1 MVTEVSSGSGDPLR
15 VGVVGGGLIAQATHL
30 PNVAANPRTELVALA
45 EPSAVVREA
54 LAARYGIGQVHRS
67 WEDMLEQGSLDAL
80 VICSPHA
87 THAEIVLAAVDLGVH
102 CLVEKPLCID
112 PADAVR
118 IDEQARASGVVV
130 QVGYMKRYD
139 PGFEAFIND
148 LPASPDQLLLIDV
161 TTYDP
166 WMSRQPFVPW
176 DRFVRA
182 DDVDPAL
189 LDRFR
194 AQEAAQ
200 VGATVGSDDP
210 STVRAFS
217 YTYLACL
224 VHDVNLV
231 NGVLDRWAL
240 PAIPRASHAWG
251 DGRAATI
258 SLELGSGGLWRCTW
272 LLLPEQEEFC
282 EQARLYFADGVHEL
296 HFGVPYHDQVPTV
309 HTVSGRGVL
318 GQSMSTRHAYL
329 SDSYRAELD
338 AFVDC
343 IRFGAINRTPP
354 DQGGRDIA
362 LLRDLFV
369 LGAQA

>member
-15 VGVVGGGLIAQATHL
+15 VGVVGGGLIAQAAHL

-176 DRFVRA
+176 DRFVR
-182 DDVDPAL
+182 
-189 LDRFR
+189 
-194 AQEAAQ
+194 
-200 VGATVGSDDP
+200 
-210 STVRAFS
+210 
-217 YTYLACL
+217 
-224 VHDVNLV
+224 
-231 NGVLDRWAL
+231 
-240 PAIPRASHAWG
+240 
-251 DGRAATI
+251 
-258 SLELGSGGLWRCTW
+258 
-272 LLLPEQEEFC
+272 
-282 EQARLYFADGVHEL
+282 
-296 HFGVPYHDQVPTV
+296 
-309 HTVSGRGVL
+309 
-318 GQSMSTRHAYL
+318 
-329 SDSYRAELD
+329 
-338 AFVDC
+338 
-343 IRFGAINRTPP
+343 
-354 DQGGRDIA
+354 
-362 LLRDLFV
+362 
-369 LGAQA
+369 